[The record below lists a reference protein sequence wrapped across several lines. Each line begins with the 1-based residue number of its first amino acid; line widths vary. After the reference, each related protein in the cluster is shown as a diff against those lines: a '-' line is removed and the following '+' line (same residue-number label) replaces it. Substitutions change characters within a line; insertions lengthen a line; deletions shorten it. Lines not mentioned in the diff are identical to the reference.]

1 MPQNGKSILSC
12 LTIIGLLAG
21 VCVTSCGTPDPPE
34 AEITVVDTLGK
45 AISGA
50 TVRISSKTY
59 NAASNVD
66 DVKTTDFKG
75 KTYHTF
81 KWEAILEVQAAKGT
95 KKGREFIQLEVDK
108 VVEKTITIR

>member
-1 MPQNGKSILSC
+1 MALGLFAG
-12 LTIIGLLAG
+12 GLL
-21 VCVTSCGTPDPPE
+21 TSCGSPDQPE
-34 AEITVVDTLGK
+34 AEITVVDTLGR
-45 AISGA
+45 AVAGA

-81 KWEAILEVQAAKGT
+81 KWEAILEVQAAKGSQ
-95 KKGREFIQLEVDK
+95 KGREFVQLEIDK
-108 VVEKTITIR
+108 VVEKTVTIR